1 MTYNKLE
8 RIERILEKDVM
19 EIENLKDEEGKFLDI
34 DGIEEICKV
43 LEVKYLSVGDI
54 LNKVSN
60 TIKEINTNSD
70 ILRSQK
76 DIK

>member
-8 RIERILEKDVM
+8 RIERIIEKAVM